1 VTTGGRTESEPEVTE
16 QAVEPE
22 NSGSAGRLEL
32 KSVAKQFGDVVA
44 VEDVNLQIDS
54 GDYVVL
60 LGPSGCG
67 KTTILRMIG
76 GHEYPTTGD
85 ILLDGRSL
93 VGVPPAKR
101 PTTTVFQHFALFP
114 HKSVL
119 GNVEFGLRMQGM
131 HKEERQKVAMDMVDL
146 VGLSEMRFRKPQ
158 ELSGGQQQR
167 VALARVL
174 VTKPKVLLLDEPFG
188 DLDRLLQLRMRVELR
203 ELQRELGIAFVHVTH
218 NQEEALSM
226 ADRIVVMEGG
236 HIQQVGSPAEISQRP
251 ANVFVAAFMGDN
263 NIIQGSVSQVNGDQ
277 LVLDSPM
284 GPLKMQDRGGSHG
297 VGDKLT
303 MAIRANCVRVAG
315 DAGNGGTNELE
326 CTLVATE
333 YLGDTIKVH
342 MRSGEHSL
350 LAKLP
355 EQRYPELA
363 DLAGKPVK
371 VSWDPADAQ
380 LLSD

>member
-1 VTTGGRTESEPEVTE
+1 M
-16 QAVEPE
+16 
-22 NSGSAGRLEL
+22 
-32 KSVAKQFGDVVA
+32 VA
-44 VEDVNLQIDS
+44 VEDVNLEIDS

-85 ILLDGRSL
+85 IVLDGKSL

-236 HIQQVGSPAEISQRP
+236 HIQQVGTPAEISQRP

-284 GPLKMQDRGGSHG
+284 GPLKMQDSGRLAQRRRQADDGDPGQLRPRGRRRRQRRHERARVHDRRDRVPRRHDQGPHALRRALAAGQVARAALPRAGGPRRKAGEGELGSRR
-297 VGDKLT
+297 
-303 MAIRANCVRVAG
+303 RAA
-315 DAGNGGTNELE
+315 
-326 CTLVATE
+326 
-333 YLGDTIKVH
+333 
-342 MRSGEHSL
+342 
-350 LAKLP
+350 
-355 EQRYPELA
+355 
-363 DLAGKPVK
+363 
-371 VSWDPADAQ
+371 AQ
-380 LLSD
+380 

>member
-1 VTTGGRTESEPEVTE
+1 
-16 QAVEPE
+16 
-22 NSGSAGRLEL
+22 
-32 KSVAKQFGDVVA
+32 
-44 VEDVNLQIDS
+44 
-54 GDYVVL
+54 
-60 LGPSGCG
+60 
-67 KTTILRMIG
+67 M
-76 GHEYPTTGD
+76 
-85 ILLDGRSL
+85 
-93 VGVPPAKR
+93 
-101 PTTTVFQHFALFP
+101 
-114 HKSVL
+114 
-119 GNVEFGLRMQGM
+119 
-131 HKEERQKVAMDMVDL
+131 
-146 VGLSEMRFRKPQ
+146 
-158 ELSGGQQQR
+158 
-167 VALARVL
+167 L

-236 HIQQVGSPAEISQRP
+236 HIQQVGTPAEISQRP

-284 GPLKMQDRGGSHG
+284 GPLEDAG
-297 VGDKLT
+297 VRLAQRRRQADDGDPSQLPPC
-303 MAIRANCVRVAG
+303 RPG
-315 DAGNGGTNELE
+315 DAGNGNSNELE
-326 CTLVATE
+326 CTIIATE

-342 MRSGEHSL
+342 MRSGEHAL